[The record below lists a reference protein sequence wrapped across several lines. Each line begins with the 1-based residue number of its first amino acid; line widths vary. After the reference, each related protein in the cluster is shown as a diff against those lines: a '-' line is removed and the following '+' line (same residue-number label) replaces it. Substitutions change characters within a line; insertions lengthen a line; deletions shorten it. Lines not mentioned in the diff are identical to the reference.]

1 MTHNR
6 ITGRWAD
13 ALAYVFYAAVVAV
26 AGLGCATAATRW
38 TDWGLWAILPAVGLL
53 ELSAVALLVRADH
66 RRRLGE
72 RAGAYRILAVGVG
85 LLAVSINVFGH
96 LPNALSAALF
106 GGFSALGLGVALL
119 MSGDRRRDHLR
130 ATGNLPP
137 TTPAY
142 GAWQWTRHPMLT
154 WRAKEAAKRE
164 PELGLYGSLA
174 AAAEGKRGE
183 RRHAALKAL
192 LLDLIGQKYGDP
204 LVAELVAATVDMD
217 ETTRRFA
224 AAADLDAFVGEL
236 WARVPIG
243 AAVSTPAEITE
254 TAAVEAEIVEPPKRI
269 TAVRQASKHRL
280 SDSDAR
286 RVVEWADAAEPG
298 VPATALAHI
307 ATRSPRRVREIRA
320 AIEKTAEQPVV
331 KPRESGGREGLGL
344 LGFTA
349 KKK

>member
-1 MTHNR
+1 MNTHR
-6 ITGRWAD
+6 ITGRHAD
-13 ALAYVFYAAVVAV
+13 GLTYVFYAAIVAI
-26 AGLGCATAATRW
+26 AGIGCATAATRW
-38 TDWGLWAILPAVGLL
+38 TDWPLWAILPAVGLL

-72 RAGAYRILAVGVG
+72 RAVSYRVLAVAVG
-85 LLAVSINVFGH
+85 ALAVAINVFGH
-96 LPNALSAALF
+96 LPNTLAAAFF

-142 GAWQWTRHPMLT
+142 GAWQWTWHPLTT

-224 AAADLDAFVGEL
+224 AAADLDAFVSEL

-243 AAVSTPAEITE
+243 AAVSHAPRHAE
-254 TAAVEAEIVEPPKRI
+254 TAAVTAEIIDEPEN
-269 TAVRQASKHRL
+269 L
-280 SDSDAR
+280 SAR
-286 RVVEWADAAEPG
+286 RKASARQLSRRDASTVAVALKAAFPNMKATEAAHLVTRDPRTVRDMWTAAEG
-298 VPATALAHI
+298 T
-307 ATRSPRRVREIRA
+307 E
-320 AIEKTAEQPVV
+320 EMPVV
-331 KPRESGGREGLGL
+331 KRRPDGGGM
-344 LGFTA
+344 GFTA
-349 KKK
+349 S